1 MTSYDDYFIGDF
13 ESGEIWSS
21 DGFYKFKFDGYI
33 VSNFMGLLSLL
44 NCLHKHYEK
53 NKKLQKENEELKSDL
68 KYWSQTA
75 EARLKEI
82 DKLRK
87 DNEELKQYNK
97 DLKEGLKDAEKR
109 IEVQKWQLQ
118 VYREKESDLKQR
130 LFEAKRDYL
139 METSDISDAL
149 YIDEEMEQLRKE
161 VYDI

>member
-1 MTSYDDYFIGDF
+1 MTEKRFGYNELIFL
-13 ESGEIWSS
+13 
-21 DGFYKFKFDGYI
+21 DGAVIDNLTNEHLDEDGVI
-33 VSNFMGLLSLL
+33 NTL
-44 NCLHKHYEK
+44 N
-53 NKKLQKENEELKSDL
+53 KLNDE
-68 KYWSQTA
+68 
-75 EARLKEI
+75 
-82 DKLRK
+82 
-87 DNEELKQYNK
+87 NEELKQYNK

-118 VYREKESDLKQR
+118 VYREKEADLKQR